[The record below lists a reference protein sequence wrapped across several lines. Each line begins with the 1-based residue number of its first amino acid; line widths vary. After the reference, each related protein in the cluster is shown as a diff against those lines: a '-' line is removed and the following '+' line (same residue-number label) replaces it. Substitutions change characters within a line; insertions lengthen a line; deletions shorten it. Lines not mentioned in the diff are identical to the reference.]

1 MIGLGPILKIL
12 GVALCVLA
20 FGFLALY
27 SNKVVTA
34 LVTSKDFMNR
44 WYYKLFGKTLK
55 SMHTSFSRNAQ
66 LNKYSKTYKIYHFF
80 DELIINL
87 DMKKD
92 NVTVTGL
99 LVFIISI
106 SVAGSIFLSFLMSS
120 IAMFIPIVAALFY
133 LIVVILR
140 FAGLMQYE
148 QREAEIM
155 DAVDLLVSDIR
166 GGIYN
171 AILKY
176 QDSFHPNVKPFFL
189 GFIDDIQNKGYS
201 FKQAMGILN
210 DKLGPNFTD
219 FAQKAVLYEA
229 KADET
234 MEDIFSSIIETNR
247 QRRTLRY
254 INNIKFAELRTQF
267 IVSFILILGYGI
279 FSTLFDPFIFQFL
292 TQNFFGKC
300 LLIGDIVVVA
310 FVLSYLASIK
320 AKSL

>member
-1 MIGLGPILKIL
+1 MSDILIKLVSLII
-12 GVALCVLA
+12 CVLA

-27 SNKVVTA
+27 SNKIINV
-34 LVTSKDFMNR
+34 LVSSKDFVDK
-44 WYYKLFGKTLK
+44 WYYKFFGKALK
-55 SMHTSFSRNAQ
+55 NMQVSFSRTAD
-66 LNKYSKTYKIYHFF
+66 LNKYSFAYKVYHFF

-99 LVFIISI
+99 LVFISSI
-106 SVAGSIFLSFLMSS
+106 SFVGGLILAYLMDSFVLL
-120 IAMFIPIVAALFY
+120 IPITAAFFY
-133 LIVVILR
+133 LIVVVFRFMGLLR
-140 FAGLMQYE
+140 YE

-171 AILKY
+171 AILRYK
-176 QDSFHPNVKPFFL
+176 DSFHPNIRPFFL
-189 GFIDDIQNKGYS
+189 SFIDDIQNKGYS
-201 FKQAMGILN
+201 FKQAIGILN

-219 FAQKAVLYEA
+219 FAQKAILYEA

-254 INNIKFAELRTQF
+254 INNIKFNELRTQF
-267 IVSFILILGYGI
+267 IVSFLLIIGYGI
-279 FSTLFDPFIFQFL
+279 FSALLDPFILEFL
-292 TQNFFGKC
+292 TQNSFGKL
-300 LLIGDIVVVA
+300 LLIGDIVIIA

>member
-1 MIGLGPILKIL
+1 MSDILIKLVSVVI
-12 GVALCVLA
+12 CVLA

-27 SNKVVTA
+27 SNKIINA
-34 LVTSKDFMNR
+34 LVTSKDFVDK
-44 WYYKLFGKTLK
+44 WYYRLFGKTLK
-55 SMHTSFSRNAQ
+55 NMQVAFSRTAD
-66 LNKYSKTYKIYHFF
+66 LNKYSFAYKVYHFF

-99 LVFIISI
+99 LVFIGSI
-106 SVAGSIFLSFLMSS
+106 SFVGGVILAYMMDSFVLL
-120 IAMFIPIVAALFY
+120 IPITAAFFY
-133 LIVVILR
+133 LIVVIFR
-140 FAGLMQYE
+140 FMGLMRYE

-171 AILKY
+171 AILRYK
-176 QDSFHPNVKPFFL
+176 DSFHPNIRPFFL
-189 GFIDDIQNKGYS
+189 SFIDDIQNKGYS

-210 DKLGPNFTD
+210 DKLGYNFTD
-219 FAQKAVLYEA
+219 FAQKAVLYED

-254 INNIKFAELRTQF
+254 INNIKFNELRTQF
-267 IVSFILILGYGI
+267 IVSFLLIIGYGV
-279 FSTLFDPFIFQFL
+279 FSALLDPFILEFL
-292 TQNFFGKC
+292 TQNAFGKL
-300 LLIGDIVVVA
+300 LLIGDIVIIA

>member
-1 MIGLGPILKIL
+1 MLMVILKL
-12 GVALCVLA
+12 AGAVAVVIG
-20 FGFLALY
+20 FGLLALY
-27 SNKVVTA
+27 SNKIINA
-34 LVTSKDFMNR
+34 LVMSKDFMNK
-44 WYYKLFGKTLK
+44 WYYNFFGKSLK
-55 SMHTSFSRNAQ
+55 NMQIAFSRTAQ
-66 LNKYSKTYKIYHFF
+66 LNKYSFAYKVYHFF

-99 LVFIISI
+99 LVFIVSI
-106 SVAGSIFLSFLMSS
+106 SLAGGMVLAYIMSS
-120 IAMFIPIVAALFY
+120 FGLLIPITAAFFY
-133 LIVVILR
+133 LIVVLLR
-140 FAGLMQYE
+140 FGGLMQYE

-171 AILKY
+171 AVLKY
-176 QDSFHPNVKPFFL
+176 KDSFHPNVRPYFMN
-189 GFIDDIQNKGYS
+189 FIDDIQNKGYS

-210 DKLGPNFTD
+210 DRLGSNFTD
-219 FAQKAVLYEA
+219 FAQKAVLYED

-254 INNIKFAELRTQF
+254 INNVKFTELRTQF
-267 IVSFILILGYGI
+267 IVSFILIVGYAV
-279 FSTLFDPFIFQFL
+279 FSALFDPFIFQFL
-292 TQNFFGKC
+292 TQNYFGKC

>member
-1 MIGLGPILKIL
+1 MGSMLFKLIAVIICIGG
-12 GVALCVLA
+12 
-20 FGFLALY
+20 FGCLALY
-27 SNKVVTA
+27 SNKIINA
-34 LVTSKDFMNR
+34 LVTSKDFVDK

-55 SMHTSFSRNAQ
+55 QLQISFSRTAD
-66 LNKYSKTYKIYHFF
+66 LNKYSFAYKVYHFF
-80 DELIINL
+80 DELILNL

-99 LVFIISI
+99 LVFITSI
-106 SVAGSIFLSFLMSS
+106 SLIGGIILSTLMSS
-120 IAMFIPIVAALFY
+120 VVLLLPITGAFFY
-133 LIVVILR
+133 LMVVVFR
-140 FAGLMQYE
+140 FLGLMRYE
-148 QREAEIM
+148 QRESEIM

-171 AILKY
+171 AILRYK
-176 QDSFHPNVKPFFL
+176 DSFNPNIRPFFAS
-189 GFIDDIQNKGYS
+189 FIDDIQNKGYS

-210 DKLGPNFTD
+210 DKLGSNFTD
-219 FAQKAVLYEA
+219 FAQKAVLYED

-254 INNIKFAELRTQF
+254 INNIKFNELRTQF
-267 IVSFILILGYGI
+267 IVSFLLIIGYGV
-279 FSTLFDPFIFQFL
+279 FSAVLDPFILEFL
-292 TQNFFGKC
+292 TQNTFGKC

>member
-1 MIGLGPILKIL
+1 MGSVLFKLIAVIICIGG
-12 GVALCVLA
+12 
-20 FGFLALY
+20 FGCLALY
-27 SNKVVTA
+27 SNKIINA
-34 LVTSKDFMNR
+34 LVTSKDFVDK
-44 WYYKLFGKTLK
+44 WYYKFFGKTLK
-55 SMHTSFSRNAQ
+55 ELQITFSRTAD
-66 LNKYSKTYKIYHFF
+66 LNKYSFAYKVYNFF
-80 DELIINL
+80 DELILNL

-99 LVFIISI
+99 LVFITSI
-106 SVAGSIFLSFLMSS
+106 SLIGGIILSTLMSS
-120 IAMFIPIVAALFY
+120 VVLLLPITGAFFY
-133 LIVVILR
+133 LMVVIFR
-140 FAGLMQYE
+140 FLGLMRYE
-148 QREAEIM
+148 QRESEIM

-171 AILKY
+171 AILRY
-176 QDSFHPNVKPFFL
+176 RDSFHPNIRPSFAS
-189 GFIDDIQNKGYS
+189 FIDDIQNKGYS

-210 DKLGPNFTD
+210 DKLGSNFTD
-219 FAQKAVLYEA
+219 FAQKAVLYED

-254 INNIKFAELRTQF
+254 INNIKFNELRTQF
-267 IVSFILILGYGI
+267 VVSFILIIGYGV
-279 FSTLFDPFIFQFL
+279 FSAVLDPFILEFL
-292 TQNFFGKC
+292 TQNVFGKF

>member
-1 MIGLGPILKIL
+1 MFDVLFRL
-12 GVALCVLA
+12 VAAVVVITA

-27 SNKVVTA
+27 SNKFINA
-34 LVTSKDFMNR
+34 LVTSKDFVDK

-55 SMHTSFSRNAQ
+55 QLHVSFSRSAD
-66 LNKYSKTYKIYHFF
+66 LNKYSFTYKVYHFF

-99 LVFIISI
+99 LVFIGAISL
-106 SVAGSIFLSFLMSS
+106 AGGVVLGTVMNSIGMLF
-120 IAMFIPIVAALFY
+120 PITAALFY
-133 LIVVILR
+133 LIVVVFR
-140 FAGLMQYE
+140 FLGLMRYE
-148 QREAEIM
+148 QRESEIM

-171 AILKY
+171 AILRYK
-176 QDSFHPNVKPFFL
+176 DSFHPNIRPFFL
-189 GFIDDIQNKGYS
+189 SFIDDIQNKGYS

-210 DKLGPNFTD
+210 DRLGPNFTD
-219 FAQKAVLYEA
+219 FAQKAVLYED

-254 INNIKFAELRTQF
+254 INNIKFNELRTQF
-267 IVSFILILGYGI
+267 IVSFLLIIGYGV
-279 FSTLFDPFIFQFL
+279 FSALLDPFILEFL
-292 TQNFFGKC
+292 TQNAFGKC
-300 LLIGDIVVVA
+300 LLIGDIVVIA

>member
-1 MIGLGPILKIL
+1 MIGILLRLVGI
-12 GVALCVLA
+12 VACIMA

-27 SNKVVTA
+27 SNKIVNG
-34 LVTSKDFMNR
+34 LVTSKEFVNK
-44 WYYKLFGKTLK
+44 WYYRAFGKTLK
-55 SMHTSFSRNAQ
+55 HIQTSFSRTAQ
-66 LNKYSKTYKIYHFF
+66 LNKYSMAYKIYHFF
-80 DELIINL
+80 DEMIINL

-99 LVFIISI
+99 LVFILSISI
-106 SVAGSIFLSFLMSS
+106 SSGIVLSYIMNS
-120 IAMFIPIVAALFY
+120 IALVIPIMAAFFY
-133 LIVVILR
+133 LVVVVLR
-140 FAGLMQYE
+140 FLGLIQYE

-176 QDSFHPNVKPFFL
+176 QDSFHPNVKPYFL
-189 GFIDDIQNKGYS
+189 SFIDDIQNKGYS

-254 INNIKFAELRTQF
+254 INNLKFSELRTQF
-267 IVSFILILGYGI
+267 IVSFILIIGYGV
-279 FSTLFDPFIFQFL
+279 FSALFDPFILQFL
-292 TQNFFGKC
+292 TQNYIGKC
-300 LLIGDIVVVA
+300 MLIGDIVVVA

>member
-1 MIGLGPILKIL
+1 MLTVFLQFFGAAIVIAG
-12 GVALCVLA
+12 

-27 SNKVVTA
+27 SNKIINV
-34 LVTSKDFMNR
+34 LVKSKDFMNK
-44 WYYKLFGKTLK
+44 WYYKLFGKTMK
-55 SMHTSFSRNAQ
+55 SLQTSFSRTAQ
-66 LNKYSKTYKIYHFF
+66 LNKYSFAYKIYHFF
-80 DELIINL
+80 DELILNL

-92 NVTVTGL
+92 NVTVVGL
-99 LVFIISI
+99 LVFISSLSLAGAILLAYI
-106 SVAGSIFLSFLMSS
+106 MNSVGMMFPIF
-120 IAMFIPIVAALFY
+120 AALFY

-140 FAGLMQYE
+140 FSGLMRYE

-171 AILKY
+171 AVLKY

-189 GFIDDIQNKGYS
+189 NFIDDIQNKGYS
-201 FKQAMGILN
+201 FQQAMGILN
-210 DKLGPNFTD
+210 DQLGSNFTD
-219 FAQKAVLYEA
+219 FAQKAVLYES

-254 INNIKFAELRTQF
+254 INNVKFGELRTQF

-279 FSTLFDPFIFQFL
+279 FSALFDEFILQFL
-292 TQNFFGKC
+292 TQNYFGKC
-300 LLIGDIVVVA
+300 LLIGDVVIVA
-310 FVLSYLASIK
+310 FVLSYMASIK

>member
-1 MIGLGPILKIL
+1 MLMVILKL
-12 GVALCVLA
+12 AGAVAVVIG
-20 FGFLALY
+20 FGLLALY
-27 SNKVVTA
+27 SNKIINA
-34 LVTSKDFMNR
+34 LVMSKDFMNK
-44 WYYKLFGKTLK
+44 WYYNFFGKSLK
-55 SMHTSFSRNAQ
+55 NMQIAFSRTAQ
-66 LNKYSKTYKIYHFF
+66 LNKYSFAYKVYHFF

-99 LVFIISI
+99 LVFIVSL
-106 SVAGSIFLSFLMSS
+106 SLAGGIVLAYIMSS
-120 IAMFIPIVAALFY
+120 FGLLIPITAAFFY
-133 LIVVILR
+133 LIVVLLR
-140 FAGLMQYE
+140 FGGLMQYE

-171 AILKY
+171 AVLKY
-176 QDSFHPNVKPFFL
+176 KDSFHPNVRPYFMN
-189 GFIDDIQNKGYS
+189 FIDDIQNKGYS

-210 DKLGPNFTD
+210 DRLGSNFTD
-219 FAQKAVLYEA
+219 FAQKAVLYED

-254 INNIKFAELRTQF
+254 INNVKFTELRTQF
-267 IVSFILILGYGI
+267 IVSFILIVGYAV
-279 FSTLFDPFIFQFL
+279 FSALFDPFIFQFL
-292 TQNFFGKC
+292 TQNYFGKC

>member
-1 MIGLGPILKIL
+1 MSDILIKLVSVII
-12 GVALCVLA
+12 CVLA

-27 SNKVVTA
+27 SNKIINV
-34 LVTSKDFMNR
+34 LVSSKDFVDK
-44 WYYKLFGKTLK
+44 WYYKLFGKALK
-55 SMHTSFSRNAQ
+55 NMQVSFSRTAD
-66 LNKYSKTYKIYHFF
+66 LNKYSFAYKVYHFF

-99 LVFIISI
+99 LVFISSI
-106 SVAGSIFLSFLMSS
+106 SFVGGLILAYLMDSFVLL
-120 IAMFIPIVAALFY
+120 IPITAAFFY
-133 LIVVILR
+133 LIVVVFRFMGLLR
-140 FAGLMQYE
+140 YE

-171 AILKY
+171 AILRYK
-176 QDSFHPNVKPFFL
+176 DSFHPNIRPFFL
-189 GFIDDIQNKGYS
+189 SFIDDIQNKGYS
-201 FKQAMGILN
+201 FKQAIGILN

-254 INNIKFAELRTQF
+254 INNIKFNELRTQF
-267 IVSFILILGYGI
+267 IVSFLLIIGYGI
-279 FSTLFDPFIFQFL
+279 FSALLDPFILEFL
-292 TQNFFGKC
+292 TQNSFGKL
-300 LLIGDIVVVA
+300 LLIGDIVIIA

>member
-1 MIGLGPILKIL
+1 MSDILIKLVSLII
-12 GVALCVLA
+12 CVLA

-27 SNKVVTA
+27 SNKIINV
-34 LVTSKDFMNR
+34 LVSSKDFVDK
-44 WYYKLFGKTLK
+44 WYYKFFGKTLK
-55 SMHTSFSRNAQ
+55 NMQVSFSRTAD
-66 LNKYSKTYKIYHFF
+66 LNKYSFAYKVYHFF

-99 LVFIISI
+99 LVFISSI
-106 SVAGSIFLSFLMSS
+106 SFVGGLILAYLMDSFVLL
-120 IAMFIPIVAALFY
+120 IPITAAFFY
-133 LIVVILR
+133 LIVVVFRFMGLLR
-140 FAGLMQYE
+140 YE

-171 AILKY
+171 AILRYK
-176 QDSFHPNVKPFFL
+176 DSFHPNIRPFFL
-189 GFIDDIQNKGYS
+189 SFIDDIQNKGYS
-201 FKQAMGILN
+201 FKQAIGILN

-254 INNIKFAELRTQF
+254 INNIKFNELRTQF
-267 IVSFILILGYGI
+267 IVSFLLIIGYGV
-279 FSTLFDPFIFQFL
+279 FSALLDPFILEFL
-292 TQNFFGKC
+292 TQNSFGKL
-300 LLIGDIVVVA
+300 LLIGDIVIIA

>member
-1 MIGLGPILKIL
+1 MSDILIKLVSVII
-12 GVALCVLA
+12 CVLA

-27 SNKVVTA
+27 SNKIINV
-34 LVTSKDFMNR
+34 LVTSKDFVDK
-44 WYYKLFGKTLK
+44 WYYKLFGKALK
-55 SMHTSFSRNAQ
+55 NMQVSFSRTAD
-66 LNKYSKTYKIYHFF
+66 LNKYSFAYKVYHFF

-99 LVFIISI
+99 LVFISSI
-106 SVAGSIFLSFLMSS
+106 SFVGGLVLAYLMDSFVLL
-120 IAMFIPIVAALFY
+120 IPITAAFFY
-133 LIVVILR
+133 LIVVVFRFMGLLR
-140 FAGLMQYE
+140 YE

-171 AILKY
+171 AILRYK
-176 QDSFHPNVKPFFL
+176 DSFHPNIRPFFL
-189 GFIDDIQNKGYS
+189 SFIDDIQNKGYS
-201 FKQAMGILN
+201 FKQAIGILN

-254 INNIKFAELRTQF
+254 INNIKFNELRTQF
-267 IVSFILILGYGI
+267 IVSFLLIIGYGI
-279 FSTLFDPFIFQFL
+279 FSALLDPFILEFL
-292 TQNFFGKC
+292 TQNSFGKL
-300 LLIGDIVVVA
+300 LLIGDIVIIA

>member
-1 MIGLGPILKIL
+1 MIGILLRLVGI
-12 GVALCVLA
+12 VVCIIA

-27 SNKVVTA
+27 SNKIVNG
-34 LVTSKDFMNR
+34 LVTSKEFVNK
-44 WYYKLFGKTLK
+44 WYYKAFGKTLK
-55 SMHTSFSRNAQ
+55 SIQTSFSRTAQ
-66 LNKYSKTYKIYHFF
+66 LNKYSMAYRIYNYF

-99 LVFIISI
+99 LVFILSI
-106 SVAGSIFLSFLMSS
+106 SVSSGIVLSYLMNSIILIF
-120 IAMFIPIVAALFY
+120 PITAAFFY
-133 LIVVILR
+133 LVVVVLR
-140 FAGLMQYE
+140 FLGLMQYE

-176 QDSFHPNVKPFFL
+176 QDSFHPNVKPYFL
-189 GFIDDIQNKGYS
+189 SFIDDIQNKGYS

-254 INNIKFAELRTQF
+254 INNVKFNELRTQF
-267 IVSFILILGYGI
+267 IVSFILIIGYGV
-279 FSTLFDPFIFQFL
+279 FSALFDPFILEFL
-292 TQNFFGKC
+292 TQNTVGKC
-300 LLIGDIVVVA
+300 MLIGDIVIVA
-310 FVLSYLASIK
+310 FVMSYLASIK

>member
-1 MIGLGPILKIL
+1 MSDILIKLVSVII
-12 GVALCVLA
+12 CVLA

-27 SNKVVTA
+27 SNKIINV
-34 LVTSKDFMNR
+34 LVTSKDFVDK
-44 WYYKLFGKTLK
+44 WYYKLFGKALK
-55 SMHTSFSRNAQ
+55 NMQVSFSRTAD
-66 LNKYSKTYKIYHFF
+66 LNKYSFAYKVYHFF

-99 LVFIISI
+99 LVFISSI
-106 SVAGSIFLSFLMSS
+106 SFVGGLVLAYLMDSFILL
-120 IAMFIPIVAALFY
+120 IPITAAFFY
-133 LIVVILR
+133 LIVVVFRFMGLLR
-140 FAGLMQYE
+140 YE

-171 AILKY
+171 AILRYK
-176 QDSFHPNVKPFFL
+176 DSFHPNIRPFFL
-189 GFIDDIQNKGYS
+189 SFIDDIQNKGYS
-201 FKQAMGILN
+201 FKQAIGILN

-254 INNIKFAELRTQF
+254 INNIKFNELRTQF
-267 IVSFILILGYGI
+267 IVSFLLIIGYGV
-279 FSTLFDPFIFQFL
+279 FSALLDPFILEFL
-292 TQNFFGKC
+292 TQNSFGKL
-300 LLIGDIVVVA
+300 LLIGDIVIIA

>member
-1 MIGLGPILKIL
+1 MSDILIKLVSVII
-12 GVALCVLA
+12 CVLA

-27 SNKVVTA
+27 SNKIINV
-34 LVTSKDFMNR
+34 LVTSKDFVDK
-44 WYYKLFGKTLK
+44 WYYKLFGKALK
-55 SMHTSFSRNAQ
+55 NMQVSFSRTAD
-66 LNKYSKTYKIYHFF
+66 LNKYSFAYKVYHFF

-99 LVFIISI
+99 LVFISSI
-106 SVAGSIFLSFLMSS
+106 SFVGGLILAYLMDSFVLL
-120 IAMFIPIVAALFY
+120 IPITAAFFY
-133 LIVVILR
+133 LIVVVFRFMGLLR
-140 FAGLMQYE
+140 YE

-171 AILKY
+171 AILRYK
-176 QDSFHPNVKPFFL
+176 DSFHPNIRPFFL
-189 GFIDDIQNKGYS
+189 SFIDDIQNKGYS
-201 FKQAMGILN
+201 FKQAIGILN

-254 INNIKFAELRTQF
+254 INNIKFNELRTQF
-267 IVSFILILGYGI
+267 IVSFLLIIGYGI
-279 FSTLFDPFIFQFL
+279 FSALLDPFILEFL
-292 TQNFFGKC
+292 TQNSFGKL
-300 LLIGDIVVVA
+300 LLIGDIVIIA

>member
-1 MIGLGPILKIL
+1 MIGILLRLVGI
-12 GVALCVLA
+12 VVCIIA

-27 SNKVVTA
+27 SNKIVNG
-34 LVTSKDFMNR
+34 LVTSKEFVNK
-44 WYYKLFGKTLK
+44 WYYKAFGKTLK
-55 SMHTSFSRNAQ
+55 SIQTSFSRTAQ
-66 LNKYSKTYKIYHFF
+66 LNKYSMAYKIYNYF

-99 LVFIISI
+99 LVFILSI
-106 SVAGSIFLSFLMSS
+106 SVSSGIVLSYLMNSIMLIF
-120 IAMFIPIVAALFY
+120 PITAAFFY
-133 LIVVILR
+133 LVVVVLR
-140 FAGLMQYE
+140 FLGLMQYE

-176 QDSFHPNVKPFFL
+176 QDSFHPNVKPYFL
-189 GFIDDIQNKGYS
+189 SFIDDIQNKGYS

-254 INNIKFAELRTQF
+254 INNVKFNELRTQF
-267 IVSFILILGYGI
+267 IVSFILIIGYGV
-279 FSTLFDPFIFQFL
+279 FSALFDPFILEFL
-292 TQNFFGKC
+292 TQNTVGKC
-300 LLIGDIVVVA
+300 MLIGDIVIVA
-310 FVLSYLASIK
+310 FVMSYLASIK

>member
-1 MIGLGPILKIL
+1 MSDILIKLVSVII
-12 GVALCVLA
+12 CVLA

-27 SNKVVTA
+27 SNKIINV
-34 LVTSKDFMNR
+34 LVTSKDFVDK
-44 WYYKLFGKTLK
+44 WYYKLFGKALK
-55 SMHTSFSRNAQ
+55 NMQVSFSRTAD
-66 LNKYSKTYKIYHFF
+66 LNKYSFAYKVYHFF

-99 LVFIISI
+99 LVFISSI
-106 SVAGSIFLSFLMSS
+106 SFVGGLILAYLMDSFILL
-120 IAMFIPIVAALFY
+120 IPITAAFFY
-133 LIVVILR
+133 LIVVVFRFMGLLR
-140 FAGLMQYE
+140 YE

-171 AILKY
+171 AILRYK
-176 QDSFHPNVKPFFL
+176 DSFHPNIRPFFL
-189 GFIDDIQNKGYS
+189 SFIDDIQNKGYS
-201 FKQAMGILN
+201 FKQAIGILN

-254 INNIKFAELRTQF
+254 INNIKFNELRTQF
-267 IVSFILILGYGI
+267 IVSFLLIIGYGV
-279 FSTLFDPFIFQFL
+279 FSALLDPFILEFL
-292 TQNFFGKC
+292 TQNSFGKL
-300 LLIGDIVVVA
+300 LLIGDIVIIA

>member
-1 MIGLGPILKIL
+1 MSDILIKLVSVII
-12 GVALCVLA
+12 CILA

-27 SNKVVTA
+27 SNKIINV
-34 LVTSKDFMNR
+34 LVTSKDFVDK
-44 WYYKLFGKTLK
+44 WYYRLFGKTLK
-55 SMHTSFSRNAQ
+55 NLQVAFSRTAD
-66 LNKYSKTYKIYHFF
+66 LNKYSFAYKVYHFF

-99 LVFIISI
+99 LVFITSI
-106 SVAGSIFLSFLMSS
+106 SLVGGIILATMMDSFILL
-120 IAMFIPIVAALFY
+120 FPITAAFFY
-133 LIVVILR
+133 LIVVIFR
-140 FAGLMQYE
+140 FMGLMRYE

-171 AILKY
+171 AILRYK
-176 QDSFHPNVKPFFL
+176 DSFHPNIRPFFMS
-189 GFIDDIQNKGYS
+189 FIDDIQNKGYS

-210 DKLGPNFTD
+210 DKLGSNFTD
-219 FAQKAVLYEA
+219 FAQKAVLYED

-254 INNIKFAELRTQF
+254 INNIKFNELRTQF
-267 IVSFILILGYGI
+267 IVSFLLIIGYAV
-279 FSTLFDPFIFQFL
+279 FSAMLDPFILEFL
-292 TQNFFGKC
+292 TQNSFGKL
-300 LLIGDIVVVA
+300 LLIGDIVVIA

>member
-1 MIGLGPILKIL
+1 MSDILIKLVSVII
-12 GVALCVLA
+12 CVLA

-27 SNKVVTA
+27 SNKIINV
-34 LVTSKDFMNR
+34 LVTSKDFVDK
-44 WYYKLFGKTLK
+44 WYYKLFGKALK
-55 SMHTSFSRNAQ
+55 NMQVSFSRTAD
-66 LNKYSKTYKIYHFF
+66 LNKYSFAYKVYHFF

-99 LVFIISI
+99 LVFISSI
-106 SVAGSIFLSFLMSS
+106 SFVGGLVLAYLMDSFILL
-120 IAMFIPIVAALFY
+120 IPITAAFFY
-133 LIVVILR
+133 LIVVVFRFMGLLR
-140 FAGLMQYE
+140 YE

-171 AILKY
+171 AILRYK
-176 QDSFHPNVKPFFL
+176 DSFHPNIRPFFL
-189 GFIDDIQNKGYS
+189 SFIDDIQNKGYS
-201 FKQAMGILN
+201 FKQAIGILN
-210 DKLGPNFTD
+210 DKLVPNFTD

-254 INNIKFAELRTQF
+254 INNIKFNELRTQF
-267 IVSFILILGYGI
+267 IVSFLLIIGYGI
-279 FSTLFDPFIFQFL
+279 FSALLDPFILEFL
-292 TQNFFGKC
+292 TQNSFGKL
-300 LLIGDIVVVA
+300 LLIGDIVIIA

>member
-1 MIGLGPILKIL
+1 MWPFLVKFGGLII
-12 GVALCVLA
+12 CVLL
-20 FGFLALY
+20 FGFVALY
-27 SNKVVTA
+27 SNKVIDG
-34 LVTSKDFMNR
+34 LVNSKDFVDK
-44 WYYKLFGKTLK
+44 WYYKLFGRTLK
-55 SMHTSFSRNAQ
+55 NMQVSFSRTAD
-66 LNKYSKTYKIYHFF
+66 LNKYSFAYKVYHFF
-80 DELIINL
+80 DDLIINL

-99 LVFIISI
+99 LVFISSI
-106 SVAGSIFLSFLMSS
+106 SFVGGLILSS
-120 IAMFIPIVAALFY
+120 IMNSFNLLIPITAAFFY
-133 LIVVILR
+133 LMVVLFR
-140 FAGLMQYE
+140 FMGLMRYE

-171 AILKY
+171 AILRYK
-176 QDSFHPNVKPFFL
+176 DSFHPNIRPFFAS
-189 GFIDDIQNKGYS
+189 FIDDIQNKGYS

-210 DKLGPNFTD
+210 DKLGYNFTD
-219 FAQKAVLYEA
+219 FAQKAVLYED

-254 INNIKFAELRTQF
+254 INNIKFNELRTQF
-267 IVSFILILGYGI
+267 IVSFLLIIGYGV
-279 FSTLFDPFIFQFL
+279 FSAVLDPFILQFL
-292 TQNFFGKC
+292 TQNAFGKC
-300 LLIGDIVVVA
+300 LLIADIVVVA

>member
-1 MIGLGPILKIL
+1 MVNIILQLAGAVAVVIG
-12 GVALCVLA
+12 

-27 SNKVVTA
+27 SNKIINAMV
-34 LVTSKDFMNR
+34 LSKDFMNK

-55 SMHTSFSRNAQ
+55 NLQVSFSRTAQ
-66 LNKYSKTYKIYHFF
+66 LNKYSFAYKIYHFF

-99 LVFIISI
+99 LVFIIS
-106 SVAGSIFLSFLMSS
+106 LSLAVVIVLAYFMSS
-120 IAMFIPIVAALFY
+120 FGLLIPITAAFFY
-133 LIVVILR
+133 LIVVLFR
-140 FAGLMQYE
+140 FMGLMQYE

-171 AILKY
+171 AVLKY
-176 QDSFHPNVKPFFL
+176 KDSFHPNVRPYFL
-189 GFIDDIQNKGYS
+189 SFIDDIQNKGYS

-219 FAQKAVLYEA
+219 FAQKAVLYED

-254 INNIKFAELRTQF
+254 INNVKFADLRTQF
-267 IVSFILILGYGI
+267 IVSFILIIGYGV
-279 FSTLFDPFIFQFL
+279 FSALFDPFILRFL
-292 TQNFFGKC
+292 TQNYFGKC
-300 LLIGDIVVVA
+300 MLIGDIVIVA

>member
-1 MIGLGPILKIL
+1 MVNIILQLAGAVAVVIVF
-12 GVALCVLA
+12 GV
-20 FGFLALY
+20 LALY
-27 SNKVVTA
+27 SNKIINAMV
-34 LVTSKDFMNR
+34 LSKDFMNK

-55 SMHTSFSRNAQ
+55 NLQVSFSITAQ
-66 LNKYSKTYKIYHFF
+66 LNKYSFAYKIYHFF

-99 LVFIISI
+99 LVFIISL
-106 SVAGSIFLSFLMSS
+106 SLAGGIVLAYFMSS
-120 IAMFIPIVAALFY
+120 FGLLIPITAAFVY
-133 LIVVILR
+133 LIVVLFR
-140 FAGLMQYE
+140 FMGLMQYE

-171 AILKY
+171 AVLKY
-176 QDSFHPNVKPFFL
+176 KDSFHPNVRPYFFN
-189 GFIDDIQNKGYS
+189 FIDDIQNKGYS

-219 FAQKAVLYEA
+219 FAQKAVLYED

-254 INNIKFAELRTQF
+254 INNVKFADLRTQF
-267 IVSFILILGYGI
+267 IVSFILIIGYGV
-279 FSTLFDPFIFQFL
+279 FSALFDPFILRFL
-292 TQNFFGKC
+292 TQNYFGKC
-300 LLIGDIVVVA
+300 MLIGDIVIVA

>member
-1 MIGLGPILKIL
+1 MLMVILKL
-12 GVALCVLA
+12 AGAVAVVIG
-20 FGFLALY
+20 FGLLALY
-27 SNKVVTA
+27 SNKIINA
-34 LVTSKDFMNR
+34 LVMSKDFMNK
-44 WYYKLFGKTLK
+44 WYYKLFGKSLK
-55 SMHTSFSRNAQ
+55 NMQITFSRTAQ
-66 LNKYSKTYKIYHFF
+66 LNKYSFAYKVYHFF
-80 DELIINL
+80 DELITNL

-99 LVFIISI
+99 LVFIVSL
-106 SVAGSIFLSFLMSS
+106 SLAGGIVLAYIMSS
-120 IAMFIPIVAALFY
+120 FGLLLPITAAFFY
-133 LIVVILR
+133 LVVVLLR
-140 FAGLMQYE
+140 FGGLMQYE

-171 AILKY
+171 AVLKY
-176 QDSFHPNVKPFFL
+176 KDSFHPNVRPYFMN
-189 GFIDDIQNKGYS
+189 FIDDIQNKGYS

-210 DKLGPNFTD
+210 DRLGSNFTD
-219 FAQKAVLYEA
+219 FAQKAVLYED

-254 INNIKFAELRTQF
+254 INNVKFTELRTQF
-267 IVSFILILGYGI
+267 IVSFILIVGYAV
-279 FSTLFDPFIFQFL
+279 FSALFDPFIFQFL
-292 TQNFFGKC
+292 TQNYFGKC

>member
-1 MIGLGPILKIL
+1 MIGILLRLVGI
-12 GVALCVLA
+12 VACIMA

-27 SNKVVTA
+27 SNKIVNG
-34 LVTSKDFMNR
+34 LVTSKEFVNK
-44 WYYKLFGKTLK
+44 WYYRAFGKTLK
-55 SMHTSFSRNAQ
+55 HIQTSFSRTAQ
-66 LNKYSKTYKIYHFF
+66 LNKYSMTYKIYHFF
-80 DELIINL
+80 DEMIINL

-99 LVFIISI
+99 LVFILSI
-106 SVAGSIFLSFLMSS
+106 SMSS
-120 IAMFIPIVAALFY
+120 GIVLSYIMNSIALVIPIMAAFFY
-133 LIVVILR
+133 LVVVVLR
-140 FAGLMQYE
+140 FLGLIQYE

-176 QDSFHPNVKPFFL
+176 QDSFHPNVKPYFL
-189 GFIDDIQNKGYS
+189 SFIDDIQNKGYS

-254 INNIKFAELRTQF
+254 INNLKFSELRTQF
-267 IVSFILILGYGI
+267 IVSFILIIGYGV
-279 FSTLFDPFIFQFL
+279 FSALFDPFILQFL
-292 TQNFFGKC
+292 TQNYIGKC
-300 LLIGDIVVVA
+300 MLIGDIVVVA

>member
-1 MIGLGPILKIL
+1 MSDILVKLVSVII
-12 GVALCVLA
+12 CVLA

-27 SNKVVTA
+27 SNKIINV
-34 LVTSKDFMNR
+34 LVSSKDFVDK
-44 WYYKLFGKTLK
+44 WYYKLFGKALK
-55 SMHTSFSRNAQ
+55 NMQVSFSRTAD
-66 LNKYSKTYKIYHFF
+66 LNKYSFAYKVYHFF

-99 LVFIISI
+99 LVFISSI
-106 SVAGSIFLSFLMSS
+106 SFVGGLVLAYLMDSFILL
-120 IAMFIPIVAALFY
+120 IPITAAFFY
-133 LIVVILR
+133 LIVVVFRFMGLLR
-140 FAGLMQYE
+140 YE

-171 AILKY
+171 AILRYK
-176 QDSFHPNVKPFFL
+176 DSFHPNIRPFFL
-189 GFIDDIQNKGYS
+189 SFIDDIQNKGYS
-201 FKQAMGILN
+201 FKQAIGILN

-254 INNIKFAELRTQF
+254 INNIKFNELRTQF
-267 IVSFILILGYGI
+267 IVSFLLIIGYGV
-279 FSTLFDPFIFQFL
+279 FSALLDPFILEFL
-292 TQNFFGKC
+292 TQNSFGKL
-300 LLIGDIVVVA
+300 LLIGDIVIIA

>member
-1 MIGLGPILKIL
+1 MWGFIVKFIGIILCI
-12 GVALCVLA
+12 VA

-27 SNKVVTA
+27 SNKIINA
-34 LVTSKDFMNR
+34 LASSKDFMDK
-44 WYYKLFGKTLK
+44 WYYKLFGRAIKN
-55 SMHTSFSRNAQ
+55 MQISFSRTAD
-66 LNKYSKTYKIYHFF
+66 LNKYSLSYKVYHFF
-80 DELIINL
+80 DDLIVNL

-99 LVFIISI
+99 LVFITSI
-106 SVAGSIFLSFLMSS
+106 SLAIGIILSSIMSS
-120 IAMFIPIVAALFY
+120 LNLLIPITAAFFY
-133 LIVVILR
+133 LIVVVFR
-140 FAGLMQYE
+140 FLGLMRYE

-171 AILKY
+171 AILRYK
-176 QDSFHPNVKPFFL
+176 DSFHPNIRPFFAS
-189 GFIDDIQNKGYS
+189 FIDDIQNKGYS
-201 FKQAMGILN
+201 FKQAMSILN
-210 DKLGPNFTD
+210 DKLGYNFTD
-219 FAQKAVLYEA
+219 FAQKAVLYED

-254 INNIKFAELRTQF
+254 INNIKFNELRTQF
-267 IVSFILILGYGI
+267 IVSFLLIIAYAV
-279 FSTLFDPFIFQFL
+279 FSALLDPFILQFL
-292 TQNFFGKC
+292 TQNSFGKC

>member
-1 MIGLGPILKIL
+1 MFDILFRL
-12 GVALCVLA
+12 VAAVVVITA

-27 SNKVVTA
+27 SNKIIDF
-34 LVTSKDFMNR
+34 LVTSKDFVDK
-44 WYYKLFGKTLK
+44 WYYKLFGKALK
-55 SMHTSFSRNAQ
+55 QLHVGFSRSAD
-66 LNKYSKTYKIYHFF
+66 LNKYSFTYKIYHFF
-80 DELIINL
+80 DELILNL

-99 LVFIISI
+99 LVFITAISL
-106 SVAGSIFLSFLMSS
+106 AGGLVLATMMNSLPLL
-120 IAMFIPIVAALFY
+120 IPITAAFFY
-133 LIVVILR
+133 LIVVVFR
-140 FAGLMQYE
+140 FLGLMRYE
-148 QREAEIM
+148 QRESEIM

-171 AILKY
+171 AILRYK
-176 QDSFHPNVKPFFL
+176 DSFHPNIRPFFVS
-189 GFIDDIQNKGYS
+189 FIDDIQNKGYS
-201 FKQAMGILN
+201 FRQAMGILN

-219 FAQKAVLYEA
+219 FAQKAVLYED

-254 INNIKFAELRTQF
+254 INNIKFNELRTQF
-267 IVSFILILGYGI
+267 IVSFLLIIGYGV
-279 FSTLFDPFIFQFL
+279 FSALLDPFILEFL
-292 TQNFFGKC
+292 TQHTVGKC
-300 LLIGDIVVVA
+300 LLIGDIVVIA

>member
-1 MIGLGPILKIL
+1 MIGILLRLVGI
-12 GVALCVLA
+12 VVCIIA

-27 SNKVVTA
+27 SNKIVNG
-34 LVTSKDFMNR
+34 LVTSKEFVNK
-44 WYYKLFGKTLK
+44 WYYKAFGKTLK
-55 SMHTSFSRNAQ
+55 SIQTSFSRTAQ
-66 LNKYSKTYKIYHFF
+66 LNKYSMAYKIYNYF

-99 LVFIISI
+99 LVFILSI
-106 SVAGSIFLSFLMSS
+106 SVSSGIVLSYLMNSIILIF
-120 IAMFIPIVAALFY
+120 PITAAFFY
-133 LIVVILR
+133 LVVVVLR
-140 FAGLMQYE
+140 FLGLMQYE

-176 QDSFHPNVKPFFL
+176 QDSFHPNVKPYFL
-189 GFIDDIQNKGYS
+189 SFIDDIQNKGYS

-254 INNIKFAELRTQF
+254 INNVKFNELRTQF
-267 IVSFILILGYGI
+267 IVSFILIIGYGV
-279 FSTLFDPFIFQFL
+279 FSALFDPFILEFL
-292 TQNFFGKC
+292 TQNTVGKC
-300 LLIGDIVVVA
+300 MLIGDIVIVA
-310 FVLSYLASIK
+310 FVMSYLASIK